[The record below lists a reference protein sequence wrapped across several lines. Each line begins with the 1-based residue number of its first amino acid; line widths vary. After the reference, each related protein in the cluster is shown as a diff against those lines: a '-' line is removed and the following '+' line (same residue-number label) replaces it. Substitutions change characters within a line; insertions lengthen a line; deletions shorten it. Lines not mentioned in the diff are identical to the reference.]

1 MFPETVAAD
10 QVDGAGDHEDEVEG
24 SANYFAG
31 V

>member
-1 MFPETVAAD
+1 MFPETVAD